1 MYHSV
6 HPGAEKEW
14 GPWQYA
20 VTPETFERQLAYITT
35 EYDVSSL
42 SDLLESCLAGSP
54 PAEPTAVITF
64 DDGYRDNLTEALP
77 LLERYEAP
85 ATVFV
90 AGKYLDGMSPYEYR
104 LAAKLQSATGVA
116 VSIGGETVD
125 QPLTDDESRHDAYE
139 RLRATLKFE
148 RSDVR
153 DAVIARIDGTTT
165 AAPAMLSGNELRRL
179 DTHRLI
185 EIGAHGYEH
194 VPLTS
199 LDEDALTSDV
209 LRSKTELERYLDRD
223 IEQFSY
229 PYGACSE
236 AVAEAVERAGFRS
249 AVTTV
254 PRRISAA
261 AVSGSRFRIPRL
273 DGATVS
279 VPRY

>member
-6 HPGAEKEW
+6 HPDAEKEW

-54 PAEPTAVITF
+54 PTEPTAAITF
-64 DDGYRDNLTEALP
+64 DDGYQDNLTEALP
-77 LLERYEAP
+77 LLERYGAP

-90 AGKYLDGMSPYEYR
+90 AGKYLDGTSPYEYR
-104 LAAKLQSATGVA
+104 LAAKLQSATEVS
-116 VSIGGETVD
+116 VSIGDVTVN
-125 QPLTDDESRHDAYE
+125 QCLTDDEVRRDAYE
-139 RLRATLKFE
+139 RLRSTLKFE
-148 RSDVR
+148 RSDTR

-165 AAPAMLSGNELRRL
+165 AAPTMLCGEELRQL
-179 DTHRLI
+179 GVHPLV

-194 VPLTS
+194 VPLTA
-199 LDEDALTSDV
+199 LDGDALTSDIR
-209 LRSKTELERYLDRD
+209 RSKTELERYVDQD

-236 AVAEAVERAGFRS
+236 AVVEAVEQVGFQS

-254 PRRISAA
+254 PRRVRAA
-261 AVSGSRFRIPRL
+261 DITDSRFRIPRL

-279 VPRY
+279 VPLS